1 MVMAIKSFNQRSPTL
16 IDSGLDTPAPV
27 STRMNAVHRQRVR
40 ADKNDEIEWMVT
52 FCTAVD
58 GIKELDSHPLI
69 NDVCLSVSFCDTW
82 YDVNERMWEWSLGI
96 YAILQLHCVTS
107 LLLRRGSIIT
117 WGMHLA
123 SELVNCDIVSRFSP
137 RLSLPW
143 SAEYQTAM
151 ESWGILQ
158 IMRVRQTRWINFDL
172 LAQHCC

>member
-1 MVMAIKSFNQRSPTL
+1 MVMAIKSFNQRPPTL
-16 IDSGLDTPAPV
+16 IDSGLDTPPQQCP
-27 STRMNAVHRQRVR
+27 R
-40 ADKNDEIEWMVT
+40 EWMQFIVKE
-52 FCTAVD
+52 CAL
-58 GIKELDSHPLI
+58 IKMIRLNGWSLFALLWMELKNSTPTHSSTTSLW
-69 NDVCLSVSFCDTW
+69 VSVSFCDTW

-143 SAEYQTAM
+143 SAEYQTAWRV
-151 ESWGILQ
+151 EEFFKLWGSDRLD
-158 IMRVRQTRWINFDL
+158 V
-172 LAQHCC
+172 